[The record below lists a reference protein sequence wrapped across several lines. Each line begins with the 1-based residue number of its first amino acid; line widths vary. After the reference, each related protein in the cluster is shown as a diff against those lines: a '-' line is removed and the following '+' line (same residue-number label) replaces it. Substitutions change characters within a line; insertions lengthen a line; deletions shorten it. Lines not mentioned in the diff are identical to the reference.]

1 MTPSASDFIP
11 SATNSVIVSNSLAA
25 ERVRQA
31 VGSKIYTFKEAK
43 DVDELFRVFDLIIYV
58 CAAPIAVRAIARARL
73 TKATDPAVVCVDDTL
88 QHSVVLL
95 GAHKGGNQAA
105 RYLEKTIGAKAIVT
119 TASDLRYA
127 PSLDEIPGVRASGD
141 LPAIQGRINNRMPLW
156 LEGQREN
163 LPPALREVN
172 FEADPSLGFVLKT
185 EASSNDPTYDSDKK
199 IVHLT
204 KERSVV
210 LGVGCS
216 SSCSKEEMRDAV
228 ETAVSQV
235 GLEISDFVAVATIDR
250 RKDHH
255 AVTGLGLPVLAFTS
269 EQLRGVRVP
278 NPSSK
283 VKEEVGTSSV
293 AEAAALLAL
302 GPRSRLVLEKIKF
315 EQATVAVAEIAPR
328 GKLRIVGVGPG
339 SPLHRT
345 RRSEIAIAN
354 AEIVIGFRGYLELC
368 SDLLTNGQQ
377 RIPYEIGEESKRVER
392 AIEEAEMGHDV
403 ALICSGDP
411 GVYAM
416 ASLVFETRA
425 SRDLSSLSYD
435 IEVVPGVTAALAAS
449 AAKGAIL
456 GHDHAY
462 ISLSDLLTPWSKIEQ
477 AIRSLAGTHLVV
489 AIYNPRS
496 KGRRW
501 QFQRAISILKEIRG
515 NSTYVLLAKSVTRD
529 SENLT
534 VTTLGDLDENLVDM
548 ETVVIVGSTSS
559 SLEGEHI
566 YTPRGYSVDGA
577 C

>member
-1 MTPSASDFIP
+1 MKESIALLITGASGSIYAVRTFEVLKEHYDLHV
-11 SATNSVIVSNSLAA
+11 VISKTAKYVMGY
-25 ERVRQA
+25 ETG
-31 VGSKIYTFKEAK
+31 VGEELFKKEAHVY
-43 DVDELFRVFDLIIYV
+43 DYTDF
-58 CAAPIAVRAIARARL
+58 AAPISSGSFLCKFKGVL
-73 TKATDPAVVCVDDTL
+73 VVPCSMGT
-88 QHSVVLL
+88 L
-95 GAHKGGNQAA
+95 GA
-105 RYLEKTIGAKAIVT
+105 V
-119 TASDLRYA
+119 
-127 PSLDEIPGVRASGD
+127 ASGV
-141 LPAIQGRINNRMPLW
+141 AQ
-156 LEGQREN
+156 N
-163 LPPALREVN
+163 LIHRVCDTAL
-172 FEADPSLGFVLKT
+172 
-185 EASSNDPTYDSDKK
+185 
-199 IVHLT
+199 
-204 KERSVV
+204 KERVPLV
-210 LGVGCS
+210 MLVR
-216 SSCSKEEMRDAV
+216 EMPYN
-228 ETAVSQV
+228 SIH
-235 GLEISDFVAVATIDR
+235 LE
-250 RKDHH
+250 
-255 AVTGLGLPVLAFTS
+255 
-269 EQLRGVRVP
+269 
-278 NPSSK
+278 
-283 VKEEVGTSSV
+283 
-293 AEAAALLAL
+293 
-302 GPRSRLVLEKIKF
+302 
-315 EQATVAVAEIAPR
+315 
-328 GKLRIVGVGPG
+328 PG